1 MTTENPAAEKK
12 KPRWRRWALEISIFI
27 VVFFAFQAWQLRD
40 TVRGPA
46 PEFSGQQ
53 LDGSHFAL
61 AQWQATH
68 AGKPVLLYFWA
79 EWCPICKTTSGSV
92 TSIADDWPVMSIAT
106 QSGDALAVGREMR
119 ERNYGWPT
127 VIDTDGSIMKQFALP
142 GVPGFVI
149 IAPDGNIRFVSVGY
163 TSEIGLRLRLWWAGR

>member
-1 MTTENPAAEKK
+1 
-12 KPRWRRWALEISIFI
+12 
-27 VVFFAFQAWQLRD
+27 
-40 TVRGPA
+40 
-46 PEFSGQQ
+46 
-53 LDGSHFAL
+53 
-61 AQWQATH
+61 
-68 AGKPVLLYFWA
+68 
-79 EWCPICKTTSGSV
+79 
-92 TSIADDWPVMSIAT
+92 MSIAT

-149 IAPDGNIRFVSVGY
+149 IAPEGNIRFVSVGY